1 MIAEMLRDPSL
12 VKAAGFINGQ
22 WIDAEDMKTFEVENP
37 STTRLLARVADL
49 GADETQ
55 RAIVA
60 AHQAMERWQSV
71 TAKEKSILLRRWFE
85 LVLEHK
91 DDLATL
97 MTAEQGKVISEA
109 KGEVVYG
116 ASYIEWFAEETKR
129 IYGDILPATTSDRRS
144 LVIRQPVGVVG
155 AITPWNFP
163 IAMITRKVA
172 PALAAGCAIVL
183 KPAAETPL
191 CALALAELAQR
202 AGIPDGLFNVIP
214 GTDAAAIGQVLTSH
228 PLVKKVTFTGSTRV
242 GKILME
248 QSARGVKRTS
258 MELGGNAPV
267 IVFEDADLEKAVSGV
282 LAVKYRNSGQT
293 CICANRI
300 LVQQSIY
307 ERFLEL
313 LTRKVAE
320 FVTGDG
326 FDVSVTS
333 GPLITRQAVN
343 NVDALVKDAVSKGA
357 GVCIGGKPA
366 SGTGHCY
373 EPTVLRDLT
382 ADMRLAKE
390 EVFGPVAPVFPFED
404 EAAAVAMANDTEFG
418 LAAYVFTKDSSRVWR
433 VSERLEYGMVGVN
446 ETAIS
451 SEMIPFGGVKESGQG
466 REGSKYGLEDYSEL
480 KYICMGDIEPGVI

>member
-12 VKAAGFINGQ
+12 VKTKGFINGQ
-22 WIDAEDMKTFEVENP
+22 WVEAAGLTTFEVENP
-37 STTRLLARVADL
+37 STTQPLARVANL
-49 GADETQ
+49 GAEDAQ
-55 RAIVA
+55 RAVEA
-60 AHQAMERWQSV
+60 AQQAMGQWRSV
-71 TAKEKSILLRRWFE
+71 TAKEKSSLLRRWFD
-85 LVLEHK
+85 LVMEHQ

-97 MTAEQGKVISEA
+97 MTAEQGKTFSEA
-109 KGEVVYG
+109 RGEVAYG
-116 ASYIEWFAEETKR
+116 ASYIEWFAEEAKR

-144 LVIRQPVGVVG
+144 LVIRQPVGVVA

-163 IAMITRKVA
+163 LAMITRKVA
-172 PALAAGCAIVL
+172 PALAAGCSIVL

-191 CALALAELAQR
+191 SALALAELAQR
-202 AGIPDGLFNVIP
+202 AGIPDGLINVIP

-267 IVFEDADLEKAVSGV
+267 MVFEDADLDKAVAGV
-282 LAVKYRNSGQT
+282 LAVKYRNVGQT

-307 ERFLEL
+307 ERFLEK
-313 LTRKVAE
+313 LTAKVSE
-320 FVTGDG
+320 FVLGDG
-326 FDVSVTS
+326 FDASVTA
-333 GPLITRQAVN
+333 GPLITEHAVN
-343 NVDALVKDAVSKGA
+343 SVDTLVKDAVSKGA
-357 GVCIGGKPA
+357 GVCIGGQPA
-366 SGTGHCY
+366 NGTGHFY

-382 ADMRLAKE
+382 TDMHLAKE
-390 EVFGPVAPVFPFED
+390 EVFGPVAPVFSFEN
-404 EAAAVAMANDTEFG
+404 EAEAVAMANDTEFG
-418 LAAYVFTKDSSRVWR
+418 LAAYLFTKDSSRVWR

-446 ETAIS
+446 ETGIS

-466 REGSKYGLEDYSEL
+466 REGSKYGLEDYTEL
-480 KYICMGDIEPGVI
+480 KYICMGDIES